1 VNASFGLFGLLL
13 AQPVEGW
20 GHAWGGGPPGF
31 FPFFPLIPLFWVVAL
46 GLVAWVM
53 MRGIRPRDRAGGERA
68 REILAE
74 RYARGEI
81 SSDEYRERLEH
92 LAATSR

>member
-13 AQPVEGW
+13 AQPGV
-20 GHAWGGGPPGF
+20 
-31 FPFFPLIPLFWVVAL
+31 FPFFPLLPLFWIVAL
-46 GLVAWVM
+46 GLVAWVLVQ
-53 MRGIRPRDRAGGERA
+53 GVGPRDRSGAARA
-68 REILAE
+68 REILSE

-92 LAATSR
+92 LAAAAR